1 MFPYQFELFVDKFRN
16 RILDTKSKQIFF
28 EVDHWKNLEKLTLDI
43 ISSSIPKDAHNDLHH
58 YIGIKNSI
66 NINTNVCDIIT
77 KNCFFNSLYLSKSTQ
92 QLIYDYFIIVI
103 DDNYKYEF
111 NADYY
116 DKSVLYL
123 YLLMIPIINQLT
135 KFIIDD
141 YNDFTKI
148 LNHCNILYWQYI
160 DPNTLIYNILYS
172 DMVNNDDESINE
184 LILFFKNIKERV
196 I

>member
-1 MFPYQFELFVDKFRN
+1 
-16 RILDTKSKQIFF
+16 
-28 EVDHWKNLEKLTLDI
+28 
-43 ISSSIPKDAHNDLHH
+43 
-58 YIGIKNSI
+58 
-66 NINTNVCDIIT
+66 
-77 KNCFFNSLYLSKSTQ
+77 
-92 QLIYDYFIIVI
+92 
-103 DDNYKYEF
+103 
-111 NADYY
+111 
-116 DKSVLYL
+116 
-123 YLLMIPIINQLT
+123 MIIINQLT
-135 KFIIDD
+135 KFITDD